1 MGELAARLVL
11 VRSAFGRV
19 VWVVRLGPDLVV
31 HIRRR
36 VERLLVL
43 YGLLHWN
50 EHRVAADLLLIHN
63 VLAVINCT
71 CPPHD
76 DLRNLALRVHRR
88 LHTLRLLY
96 VLHAQVE
103 IFFG

>member
-11 VRSAFGRV
+11 VRSAVGRV
-19 VWVVRLGPDLVV
+19 VRVVRLRPDLVV
-31 HIRRR
+31 HIRGR
-36 VERLLVL
+36 VESLLVL
-43 YGLLHWN
+43 HGLLHWN
-50 EHRVAADLLLIHN
+50 EHRVAADVLLIHD
-63 VLAVINCT
+63 VLAVIDCAR
-71 CPPHD
+71 PPHD